1 MQATKDWHALPVI
14 RRGARAA
21 QAGLVSWLARYGATG
36 DAVAADAAAAAA
48 EAAAAATGTH
58 AAGSSVDTLGDDE
71 KIVAATD
78 SSPLHWRYQLL
89 ITAAIGQLL
98 AGTARGVG
106 CACACEWWTCV

>member
-1 MQATKDWHALPVI
+1 
-14 RRGARAA
+14 
-21 QAGLVSWLARYGATG
+21 
-36 DAVAADAAAAAA
+36 VAADAAAAAA

-98 AGTARGVG
+98 AGMARGVG
-106 CACACEWWTCV
+106 CACARAVRSGGVVCSVSERVVARGVSSVADV